1 MDNEREQNRQR
12 KLKARTG
19 REWDSEKREEDYN
32 PRGAGSQYRRG
43 MHGGVSGYARR
54 DFDGVDETA
63 VGGDAGPTSPRGR
76 GRGGRGGRGRG
87 PSRGPRGERASS
99 KELSPEEEPKATVP
113 GVKNE
118 AEFPS
123 LAAGKKPED
132 VSASNPTVTTTDTA
146 PGSMEKL
153 ESSFSPVSGTWADQV
168 EE

>member
-12 KLKARTG
+12 KLKAQTG

-43 MHGGVSGYARR
+43 MHGGVSGYTRR

-76 GRGGRGGRGRG
+76 GRGGRGRGRG
-87 PSRGPRGERASS
+87 PSRGPRGEGASS
-99 KELSPEEEPKATVP
+99 KDVYTEEERKAAVP
-113 GVKNE
+113 GVNDE
-118 AEFPS
+118 ADFPS
-123 LAAGKKPED
+123 LPAGKKPED
-132 VSASNPTVTTTDTA
+132 APATNPTVTTADTA

-168 EE
+168 EQ